1 MPVNTDILFST
12 VSAFNGIIL
21 MKDPCVCTSSSCAIR
36 KTKRRFAVII
46 SGNFDEPLRA
56 HDTGNFVALFLE
68 LLAGSAG
75 FWYLE
80 LDVHLPL
87 AFSPHDANDQAT
99 LTKCKVVA
107 LEGGIILD
115 ARNFAR
121 AANDGDGA
129 LCGFK
134 RHI

>member
-1 MPVNTDILFST
+1 M
-12 VSAFNGIIL
+12 
-21 MKDPCVCTSSSCAIR
+21 
-36 KTKRRFAVII
+36 KRRFVAILI
-46 SGNFDEPLRA
+46 GNFDEPSRA

-68 LLAGSAG
+68 LLAGSTG

-80 LDVHLPL
+80 LNVNLPL
-87 AFSPHDANDQAT
+87 AFSSHDANDKAAVI
-99 LTKCKVVA
+99 LTILQCKVVA